1 MEYIETMS
9 LHDKLAICVQC
20 AELEKQG
27 KHEEAVKLQHTRPL
41 PPFLA
46 RLYRDYIGK
55 DELLKSGWNLSEAE
69 ANLGPGWI
77 DKKFSR

>member
-1 MEYIETMS
+1 MKYIETMS
-9 LHDKLAICVQC
+9 LADKLAVGVRCI
-20 AELEKQG
+20 ELEKQG
-27 KHEEAVKLQHTRPL
+27 KYEEAEKLHHTVPL
-41 PPFLA
+41 PPYLA

-69 ANLGPGWI
+69 ANLGPGWL